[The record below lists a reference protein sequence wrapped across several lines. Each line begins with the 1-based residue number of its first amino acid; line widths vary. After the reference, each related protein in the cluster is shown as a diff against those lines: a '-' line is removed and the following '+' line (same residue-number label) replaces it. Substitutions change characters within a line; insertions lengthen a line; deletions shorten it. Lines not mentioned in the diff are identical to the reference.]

1 MQIVEKR
8 LYAAYL
14 MLPCLFP
21 HLLFYFF
28 SKNKQAIKSDMGGVK
43 NIIYHLVYDKP
54 YRNVFYYR
62 LGRKHFLFSWM
73 LPRCTYTR
81 INQNMNIGN
90 NFYMEHAFNT
100 FLNAKEIG
108 CHFRCYH
115 NVTVGQKGGKIPTI
129 GNHVTVSCGASILG
143 NVTIGNNVIIGAGCV
158 VTKDL
163 PDNCTVVGNPA
174 RIVRLNGVKVMI
186 NL

>member
-1 MQIVEKR
+1 
-8 LYAAYL
+8 
-14 MLPCLFP
+14 MLPYLLP
-21 HLLFYFF
+21 HLLFCFF
-28 SKNKQAIKSDMGGVK
+28 SKNKRAIKSDMGGVK

-81 INQNMNIGN
+81 INQNMSIGS

-100 FLNAKEIG
+100 FLNAKKIG
-108 CHFRCYH
+108 SHFRCYH

-129 GNHVTVSCGASILG
+129 GNYVTISCGASVLG
-143 NVTIGNNVIIGAGCV
+143 DVVVGNNVNIGAGCV
-158 VTKDL
+158 IVKDV
-163 PDNCTVVGNPA
+163 PDNCTVIGNPA
-174 RIVRLNGVKVMI
+174 VIVKKDGIKVRIPL
-186 NL
+186 

>member
-1 MQIVEKR
+1 
-8 LYAAYL
+8 
-14 MLPCLFP
+14 MLPYLFP

-28 SKNKQAIKSDMGGVK
+28 SKNRQVIKSDMGGK
-43 NIIYHLVYDKP
+43 NNIYHLVYDKP

-81 INQNMNIGN
+81 INQNMSIGN

-100 FLNAKEIG
+100 FLNAKKIG

-129 GNHVTVSCGASILG
+129 GNNVTISCGASVLG
-143 NVTIGNNVIIGAGCV
+143 DVVVGDNVNIGAGCV
-158 VTKDL
+158 VVNNV
-163 PDNCTVVGNPA
+163 PDNCTVIGNPA
-174 RIVRLNGVKVMI
+174 VIVKKDGIKVRIPL
-186 NL
+186 

>member
-1 MQIVEKR
+1 
-8 LYAAYL
+8 

-28 SKNKQAIKSDMGGVK
+28 LKINRQSSLIWGVK

-108 CHFRCYH
+108 CHFRC
-115 NVTVGQKGGKIPTI
+115 
-129 GNHVTVSCGASILG
+129 
-143 NVTIGNNVIIGAGCV
+143 
-158 VTKDL
+158 
-163 PDNCTVVGNPA
+163 
-174 RIVRLNGVKVMI
+174 
-186 NL
+186 